1 MKVCFFEGLIDNDE
15 IVPNRPHSILQ
26 YSNMVPRLS
35 GENSVYLLL
44 FSSCPSLFYELRDKQ
59 NVKKKLQFRRES
71 RGAMLEY

>member
-35 GENSVYLLL
+35 GENSVYLLF
-44 FSSCPSLFYELRDKQ
+44 FSSYPSLFYELRDKR
-59 NVKKKLQFRRES
+59 NVKKLQFQLES
-71 RGAMLEY
+71 LGAMLEY